1 VETVSYAEVRGH
13 SFADYWPNPPAEDSF
28 LDKLRAKTRDTPFDL
43 PAAYQLT
50 YAAQAGNNFGI
61 AASKFESATY
71 PDNTPAAAIVDGV
84 VVTNAASARYNT
96 SSTASVGGFAPS
108 SQGIY
113 DIIGNVSEMC
123 VDWHFGK
130 QGSQRALGALA
141 NVDPNNPAAPRTS
154 DGSRENRHY
163 TGSNYYTTSEG
174 RLVLNYARAAVTPH
188 QGSKYVGFRL
198 FLPAYGN
205 EIGERTE
212 LIDAV
217 AGESTTCAVIVKPD
231 ETAFWRT
238 ATNSTFEVSWLFPA
252 GAQKAKLSVV
262 GMGAEYVYDN
272 LTESRKTLVLPP
284 PVTAE
289 DVYKLT
295 LLFDDDSEQSCL
307 LGVVRGAQEGDAAVV
322 DYASDSNLTWRRT
335 KTKAVFPIPFGAEK
349 ITVNGREYPLDGAA
363 GWFGY
368 VYPAGAEVSEVA
380 LDVGTDEYENSL
392 IPVCGFIL
400 TIR

>member
-1 VETVSYAEVRGH
+1 
-13 SFADYWPNPPAEDSF
+13 
-28 LDKLRAKTRDTPFDL
+28 
-43 PAAYQLT
+43 
-50 YAAQAGNNFGI
+50 
-61 AASKFESATY
+61 
-71 PDNTPAAAIVDGV
+71 
-84 VVTNAASARYNT
+84 
-96 SSTASVGGFAPS
+96 
-108 SQGIY
+108 
-113 DIIGNVSEMC
+113 
-123 VDWHFGK
+123 
-130 QGSQRALGALA
+130 
-141 NVDPNNPAAPRTS
+141 
-154 DGSRENRHY
+154 
-163 TGSNYYTTSEG
+163 
-174 RLVLNYARAAVTPH
+174 
-188 QGSKYVGFRL
+188 L
-198 FLPAYGN
+198 FLPASVN
-205 EIGERTE
+205 EIAGRKE
-212 LIDAV
+212 LSGAV
-217 AGESTTCAVIVKPD
+217 AGESAVCAVIVKP
-231 ETAFWRT
+231 EKTAFWRT

-252 GAQKAKLSVV
+252 GTQKVKLSVV

-307 LGVVRGAQEGDAAVV
+307 LGVVRGAQEGDAVVV
-322 DYASDSNLTWRRT
+322 DYVSDSNLTWRRT

-380 LDVGTDEYENSL
+380 LYAGTDEYENSL